1 MGIMRRKV
9 GVSTLVLGLLLLV
22 LVVVGCA
29 AAENRL
35 TTVAVFSLEACNGCT
50 QTKQELEKIKTEYP
64 NLKFVEYKI
73 DEQSDQANRYA
84 VKVHPTVLFL
94 NQDQLEI
101 GRIEKRTDY
110 ATIKGKITELMQK
123 PPKPLA
129 LVDGSKATAPG
140 SVIHTFYL
148 LDKNSGEYQALKQ
161 FVAQKSQVNYDK
173 INVVTHLLTLR
184 SDLPDKLVNPIPAN
198 VTLVRSISEG
208 DVSVMVL
215 SDELNQISD
224 PKVKEQ
230 TVQLIANT
238 LFELPDVKKVQVR
251 AGSFASEIFSGKV
264 GKVSANRE
272 YAPARIVMPT
282 APVKALREYNANLL
296 HGKEIAYLPCYCGW
310 GSAGHQSNFNCYFRK
325 FDDGGVFVDMHG
337 ENCETCLDITRTY
350 LQQKAEG
357 KSLKEIRAS
366 VEQKHAGSK
375 PTDTPRP

>member
-1 MGIMRRKV
+1 MVAI
-9 GVSTLVLGLLLLV
+9 VS
-22 LVVVGCA
+22 VVIAVFA
-29 AAENRL
+29 AIVWANIGKENKL

-50 QTKQELEKIKTEYP
+50 QTKLELEKIKTEYP

-73 DEQSDQANRYA
+73 DEQSEQANRYA

-110 ATIKGKITELMQK
+110 EALKGKITELMQK
-123 PPKPLA
+123 PPKPVA
-129 LVDGSKATAPG
+129 TVEGSKVAVPG

-148 LDKNSGEYQALKQ
+148 LDKSSGEYQAVKQ
-161 FVAQKSQVNYDK
+161 LVAQKSQVNFDK
-173 INVVTHLLTLR
+173 INVVTYLLKLR
-184 SDLPDKLVNPIPAN
+184 SDLPDKLVNPIPSN

-215 SDELNQISD
+215 SDELNQIND

-230 TVQLIANT
+230 TLQLIANT
-238 LFELPDVKKVQVR
+238 LFELPDVKKVQIR
-251 AGSFASEIFSGKV
+251 AGNFASDIFSGKV
-264 GKVSANRE
+264 GEISANRE
-272 YAPARIVMPT
+272 FAPTRIVMQT

-296 HGKEIAYLPCYCGW
+296 HGKDIAYLPCYCGC

-325 FDDGGVFVDMHG
+325 FEDGGLFVDMHG

-350 LQQKAEG
+350 LKQKAEG
-357 KSLKEIRAS
+357 KTLREIRDS
-366 VEQKHAGSK
+366 IEKQYSGSK
-375 PTDTPRP
+375 PTDTPKP